1 MRISDWSSDVCSSDL
16 FVSSN
21 MHYYGDVES
30 GNIVQQCQVLNPWWL
45 WPAQLFCFNF
55 GATHAIHHFV
65 VSQPFYVRQLT
76 ARAAHQVMR
85 DNGVRFNDVGA
96 LRRANRRGRSEERR
110 GGTECGSTCR
120 SRWSP

>member
-1 MRISDWSSDVCSSDL
+1 MHAIDTSVVGWLAPNVLRVFCL
-16 FVSSN
+16 HFVSSN

-65 VSQPFYVRQLT
+65 VSQPFYVSKLT
-76 ARAAHQVMR
+76 
-85 DNGVRFNDVGA
+85 
-96 LRRANRRGRSEERR
+96 RSEERR
-110 GGTECGSTCR
+110 VGKEGVSPCR
-120 SRWSP
+120 ARRWPYQ